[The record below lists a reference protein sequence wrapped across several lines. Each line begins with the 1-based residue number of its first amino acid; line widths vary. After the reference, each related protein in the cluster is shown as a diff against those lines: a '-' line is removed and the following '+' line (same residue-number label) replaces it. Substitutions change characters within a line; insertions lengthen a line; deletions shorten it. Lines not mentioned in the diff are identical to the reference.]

1 MNGLKDRLR
10 DDLTDAMRSR
20 DAIAVAT
27 LRLALAAV
35 MKSEVAGTE
44 AVTLDDDAIMG
55 LLATEI
61 RKRTEA
67 ADLYD
72 QGGRTELATK
82 ERAEADV
89 LARYLPAALDDAALD
104 AVIAEEVAKATA
116 AGASGG
122 KAMGAVIKAVRDR
135 VGQQADGARIA
146 AAVKSALA

>member
-10 DDLTDAMRSR
+10 DDLTDAMRAR

-35 MKSEVAGTE
+35 MKSEVAGSE
-44 AVTLDDDAIMG
+44 AVALDDAAIMG

-72 QGGRTELATK
+72 QGGRTELAIK

-104 AVIAEEVAKATA
+104 AVVAEEVANAAA

-146 AAVKSALA
+146 AAVKSALT